1 MHESEHRSHDEA
13 ESFEL
18 DLVGF
23 CALQCFSLFGPYLA
37 FVHFSGVLYQTF
49 DLISNNSSYIVR
61 LDMGRAHIARR
72 RYLNG
77 LVWLA
82 SLPFGQSTHITNPT
96 FEMLPT
102 LHDGLKAVFVA
113 WVD

>member
-1 MHESEHRSHDEA
+1 M
-13 ESFEL
+13 
-18 DLVGF
+18 VGF
-23 CALQCFSLFGPYLA
+23 CALQCFSLFWPYLA
-37 FVHFSGVLYQTF
+37 SVHFSRVLYQTF

-77 LVWLA
+77 LVWFWLA

-96 FEMLPT
+96 FERLPT

>member
-1 MHESEHRSHDEA
+1 MKVSTGVMIRLNHRSWIW
-13 ESFEL
+13 
-18 DLVGF
+18 LVFVPCSVSHFLGIFGF
-23 CALQCFSLFGPYLA
+23 C
-37 FVHFSGVLYQTF
+37 HFSRVLYQTF

-77 LVWLA
+77 LVWLVA

-96 FEMLPT
+96 FERLPT
-102 LHDGLKAVFVA
+102 LLDGLKAVFVA
-113 WVD
+113 WLD